1 MAQVAV
7 TLNGRTYRLSCEPG
21 EEARL
26 ATLAVEVKIRL
37 DALIQEF
44 GHAGDDRLLLMAALT
59 LADELLDARDA
70 QSAAG
75 QAAPASEK
83 RLPRKVNAA

>member
-1 MAQVAV
+1 MGQVAV

-26 ATLAVEVKIRL
+26 TLLAAEVKARL
-37 DALIQEF
+37 DTLIGEF
-44 GHAGDDRLLLMAALT
+44 GNAGDDRLLLMAALT

-70 QSAAG
+70 PSQPTSG
-75 QAAPASEK
+75 QAASEK
-83 RLPRKVNAA
+83 RQPRKVSAA